1 MSRHRYS
8 SIKRTI
14 LTCMILVPAI
24 PFILILLIGFYHFKV
39 SLETRT
45 LKNMQRIARDH
56 REIIESFLKERVS
69 DLELIH
75 ASYQFDELRRHQML
89 ATIFSRL
96 QLTSN
101 AYTDLGV
108 FDANGVHVAYQGP
121 FPLTGK
127 IYKDESWFKEVIKQ
141 GVFISDVFMGF
152 RKSPHFVI
160 AVARDSDQ
168 GRWVLRATIDSQT
181 FNTLVGGVEIGQT
194 GEAFIMNREGVL
206 QTTRRSDGNL
216 LDVAGDVMRFRDGPQ
231 GVPISEN
238 TYFTK
243 GDYLYAVTLLK
254 GGTWVLF
261 VRQAKAE
268 AYQAL
273 RTTVFATA
281 LICLLGGLLIVVAAF
296 YLTNRI
302 VNRMQKID
310 AEKDQLGQQL
320 ISASRLAELGEM
332 AAGFAHEINN
342 PLQIIKSEQSL
353 MAAVLT
359 DLKEAGE
366 LTPSP
371 SLAELEESMD
381 QVDLQ
386 ISRCAQITQAILKF
400 GRQAEPTVQS
410 IDLHRYIPEVVQ
422 MVAKRASVHGITL
435 EQQVADDAAPVQG
448 DPAQLQQVLINL
460 FNNALDAILDRH
472 GSSGGALRIDTVM
485 NPDGWVE
492 IMVSDNGCGISPDN
506 LAKVFSPFFTTKPVG
521 EGTGLGLSVCYGI
534 IESMGGTMEVKSDQG
549 RGSVFT
555 VRLPTTD
562 TRDA

>member
-1 MSRHRYS
+1 VSRNNYS

-24 PFILILLIGFYHFKV
+24 PFVLILIIGFYHFKV

-45 LKNMQRIARDH
+45 LKNMHRIARDH
-56 REIIESFLKERVS
+56 RVIIESFLTERIG

-75 ASYQFDELRRHQML
+75 ASYPFDELRRHQML
-89 ATIFSRL
+89 SKIFSRL

-108 FDANGVHVAYQGP
+108 FDANGVHVAYHGP

-127 IYKDESWFKEVIKQ
+127 VYKDESWFKEVIKQ
-141 GVFISDVFMGF
+141 GVFISDIFMGF
-152 RKSPHFVI
+152 RQSPHFVI

-181 FNTLVGGVEIGQT
+181 FNSLVGGVEIGQT

-216 LDVAGDVMRFRDGPQ
+216 LDVSGDVIRLNDRLQDIALGD
-231 GVPISEN
+231 N
-238 TYFTK
+238 TYFSK
-243 GDYLYAVTLLK
+243 ADYLYAVTLLK
-254 GGTWVLF
+254 GKKWVLF
-261 VRQAKAE
+261 VRQAKSE

-302 VNRMQKID
+302 VNRMEKID
-310 AEKDQLGQQL
+310 AEKEQLGQQL

-353 MAAVLT
+353 MEAVLT
-359 DLKEAGE
+359 DLKDVGDIKD
-366 LTPSP
+366 SP
-371 SLAELEESMD
+371 SLTELEESMD
-381 QVDLQ
+381 QVNLQ
-386 ISRCAQITQAILKF
+386 ISRCAKITQAILKF
-400 GRQAEPTVQS
+400 GRQAEPTVQA
-410 IDLHRYIPEVVQ
+410 IDLRHYIPEVVQ
-422 MVAKRASVHGITL
+422 MVAKRASVHGISL
-435 EQQVADDAAPVQG
+435 VQHVADDAARVQV

-472 GSSGGALRIDTVM
+472 GTSGGELRIATEIK
-485 NPDGWVE
+485 PDGWVE
-492 IMVSDNGCGISPDN
+492 IIVSDNGCGISQDN
-506 LAKVFSPFFTTKPVG
+506 LPKVFSPFFTTKPVG

-534 IESMGGTMEVKSDQG
+534 IDSMGGAMKVKSEKG
-549 RGSVFT
+549 HGTVFT
-555 VRLPTTD
+555 VRLPATVTGG
-562 TRDA
+562 

>member
-1 MSRHRYS
+1 M
-8 SIKRTI
+8 
-14 LTCMILVPAI
+14 
-24 PFILILLIGFYHFKV
+24 
-39 SLETRT
+39 
-45 LKNMQRIARDH
+45 
-56 REIIESFLKERVS
+56 
-69 DLELIH
+69 
-75 ASYQFDELRRHQML
+75 
-89 ATIFSRL
+89 RL
-96 QLTSN
+96 
-101 AYTDLGV
+101 
-108 FDANGVHVAYQGP
+108 
-121 FPLTGK
+121 
-127 IYKDESWFKEVIKQ
+127 
-141 GVFISDVFMGF
+141 
-152 RKSPHFVI
+152 
-160 AVARDSDQ
+160 
-168 GRWVLRATIDSQT
+168 
-181 FNTLVGGVEIGQT
+181 
-194 GEAFIMNREGVL
+194 
-206 QTTRRSDGNL
+206 
-216 LDVAGDVMRFRDGPQ
+216 RDGPQ
-231 GVPISEN
+231 GMPIGGN

-261 VRQAKAE
+261 VRQAKSE

-302 VNRMQKID
+302 VNRMEKID

-359 DLKEAGE
+359 DMKDAGE
-366 LTPSP
+366 IKASP

-400 GRQAEPTVQS
+400 GRQAEPTVQF

-435 EQQVADDAAPVQG
+435 VQFVADDTAAVQG

-460 FNNALDAILDRH
+460 FNNAIDAILDRH
-472 GSSGGALRIDTVM
+472 GPSGGELRIDTVM
-485 NPDGWVE
+485 KPDGWVE

-534 IESMGGTMEVKSDQG
+534 IESMGGTMEVRSGQG
-549 RGSVFT
+549 NGSVFT
-555 VRLPTTD
+555 VRLPTID
-562 TRDA
+562 TGNA